1 MKALNGR
8 AANAEKPAR
17 TLCGSPI
24 LALSIA
30 TCVTVPFILTDGIR
44 MAEWPSVIGGVI
56 VLLSMALVWR
66 GFFTLEQNEACVIT
80 SWGEYRGTVREPGFY
95 WTNPLA
101 RKTRLSLRARSLTVD
116 RLKVHDKHGAPVEMA
131 AVVVWR
137 LVETARASFD
147 VHNVTDFVR
156 DQCESAVR
164 HLGSTGAAPSEQSPS
179 AARQSVDKL
188 QETLHRELQDR
199 VIRGGVIVDEVRI
212 TQRCENWLPS
222 RPQALAES

>member
-1 MKALNGR
+1 MKALTGR
-8 AANAEKPAR
+8 AANNEKPAR

-30 TCVTVPFILTDGIR
+30 TCVVVPFILTDGIR
-44 MAEWPSVIGGVI
+44 MAEWPTVIAGVV
-56 VLLSMALVWR
+56 VLISMALVWR

-95 WTNPLA
+95 WTNPMA
-101 RKTRLSLRARSLTVD
+101 RKTRVSLRARSLTVD
-116 RLKVHDKHGAPVEMA
+116 RLKVHDKHGAPIEMA

-137 LVETARASFD
+137 IVETARASFD
-147 VHNVTDFVR
+147 VHNATDFVR

-164 HLGSTGAAPSEQSPS
+164 HLGSSDAVPAEQTP
-179 AARQSVDKL
+179 AVARRSVDQL

-199 VIRGGVIVDEVRI
+199 VIRAGVVIDEVRV
-212 TQRCENWLPS
+212 TQRCENWLS
-222 RPQALAES
+222 NRPLEVAAA